1 VRAEESART
10 SSRRRSMN
18 RERKEASRW
27 TAQVLA
33 VHSLTPNAI
42 HVMDREADSYENHR
56 LLLGGGIRFIVRG
69 RIGWNRIGERDG
81 VRDTLPELTAQT
93 PIRLKRAVCV
103 SRRSP
108 NAVGVLNKVNPPRQ
122 ERMAKLAVRAAS
134 VLLPRPHLF
143 SRRDP
148 DRSSL
153 SLNVVCV
160 EEIKPPSGVEPISWM
175 LLTNEPVQTRE
186 QIEKIVD
193 AYRGRWTIEEFF
205 KALKTG
211 CAFEKRQLESLEAL
225 RNALAVFSV
234 VAWRLLLLRSVSRM
248 TPRAPA
254 ATVASKRQIDL
265 IRALPQLDRR
275 FSKIAVP
282 ARPTA
287 ADILLAIAKLGGHLK
302 NNGPPG
308 WQIIG
313 RGYDSLLLL
322 ELGWKAHEDR
332 EKCDR

>member
-1 VRAEESART
+1 
-10 SSRRRSMN
+10 
-18 RERKEASRW
+18 
-27 TAQVLA
+27 
-33 VHSLTPNAI
+33 
-42 HVMDREADSYENHR
+42 
-56 LLLGGGIRFIVRG
+56 
-69 RIGWNRIGERDG
+69 
-81 VRDTLPELTAQT
+81 
-93 PIRLKRAVCV
+93 
-103 SRRSP
+103 
-108 NAVGVLNKVNPPRQ
+108 Q

-287 ADILLAIAKLGGHLK
+287 ADILLAIAKL
-302 NNGPPG
+302 
-308 WQIIG
+308 
-313 RGYDSLLLL
+313 
-322 ELGWKAHEDR
+322 
-332 EKCDR
+332 